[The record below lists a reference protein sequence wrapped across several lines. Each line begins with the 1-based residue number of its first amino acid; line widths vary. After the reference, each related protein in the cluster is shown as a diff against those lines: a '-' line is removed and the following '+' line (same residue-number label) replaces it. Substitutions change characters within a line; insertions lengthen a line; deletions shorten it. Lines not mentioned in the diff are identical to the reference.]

1 MYKITMFLG
10 ALLSIIGLIS
20 YAISAF
26 EHITAALPLILGL
39 PIIYCGWESARSPE
53 KRKLLMHIALTCA
66 LILFLGS
73 FMRIVTMGPHPDRKE
88 LNKVFSLWGTTVITF
103 VLIGIYVQ
111 SFLAARSGKTVAQAA
126 PKAAPEPPA
135 AESKD

>member
-10 ALLSIIGLIS
+10 GLLCLLGLVTYSIT
-20 YAISAF
+20 AF

-39 PIIYCGWESARSPE
+39 PIVYCGWESARSPQ

-73 FMRIVTMGPHPDRKE
+73 FMRIVTMEPHPDRKE
-88 LNKVFSLWGTTVITF
+88 LNKVISLWATTVITF
-103 VLIGIYVQ
+103 ILIGIYAQ
-111 SFLAARSGKTVAQAA
+111 SFIADPRTTGTSSPGN
-126 PKAAPEPPA
+126 
-135 AESKD
+135 S

>member
-10 ALLSIIGLIS
+10 ALLGIIGLIS

-26 EHITAALPLILGL
+26 EHPTAALPLFLGL

-53 KRKLLMHIALTCA
+53 KRKLLMHVALTCA
-66 LILFLGS
+66 VILFLGS
-73 FMRIVTMGPHPDRKE
+73 FVRIVTMGPHPDRKE
-88 LNKVFSLWGTTVITF
+88 LNKVISLWSTTVITF

-111 SFLAARSGKTVAQAA
+111 SFLAARSGKKPVSAAA
-126 PKAAPEPPA
+126 PAEPPS
-135 AESKD
+135 AEPKD

>member
-10 ALLSIIGLIS
+10 GLLSVIGLIS

-26 EHITAALPLILGL
+26 EHVTAALPLFLGL

-53 KRKLLMHIALTCA
+53 KRKLLMHVALVCA
-66 LILFLGS
+66 AILFLGS
-73 FMRIVTMGPHPDRKE
+73 FVRIITMGPHPDRKE

-126 PKAAPEPPA
+126 PEAAPEPPS

>member
-39 PIIYCGWESARSPE
+39 PIIYCGWESARSPA

-66 LILFLGS
+66 VILFLGS
-73 FMRIVTMGPHPDRKE
+73 FVRIVTMGPHPDRKE
-88 LNKVFSLWGTTVITF
+88 LNKIVSLWGTTVITF

-111 SFLAARSGKTVAQAA
+111 SFLAARSGKPIPTE
-126 PKAAPEPPA
+126 APEPKTEAPTEPGA
-135 AESKD
+135 

>member
-10 ALLSIIGLIS
+10 ALLSLIGLIS

-73 FMRIVTMGPHPDRKE
+73 FVRIVTMGSHPDRKE

-111 SFLAARSGKTVAQAA
+111 SFLAARGGKSIPPATPESEPEAPAE
-126 PKAAPEPPA
+126 PKA
-135 AESKD
+135 